1 MDAFQVSIGK
11 EALTFAAAHFI
22 AWEDGG
28 CERLHGHN
36 YRVAVTLEGRVN
48 EAGYVIDFLALREAA
63 EAVLDELDHRVLLP
77 EAGERIQVS
86 REGERV
92 RVRCAER
99 EWVFPAGDVR
109 ILPIDNTTS
118 ERLAGLIAERLA
130 VRLQAGGE
138 APGRLEV
145 EVEESPGLAAR
156 HTREPGSERPGAP

>member
-22 AWEDGG
+22 AWEEGG

-36 YRVAVTLEGRVN
+36 YRVAVTVSGRAN
-48 EAGYVIDFLALREAA
+48 EAGYVVDFLALRAAA
-63 EAVLDELDHRVLLP
+63 ETVLGELDHRVLLP
-77 EAGERIQVS
+77 GAGERIRVS

-99 EWVFPAGDVR
+99 EWVFPADDVR

-118 ERLAGLIAERLA
+118 ERLAALIAERLA
-130 VRLQAGGE
+130 GRLEAVGE
-138 APGRLEV
+138 TPERLEV
-145 EVEESPGLAAR
+145 EVEESPGHSAHHAR
-156 HTREPGSERPGAP
+156 EAPPP